1 MRNGTQRKPEDS
13 NRWLT
18 TYSDLMT
25 LLLAFFVLLFTMSE
39 IDATK
44 FRELLQ
50 GLAAPFG
57 NTGQQADIL
66 DGGETIST
74 DEMLEET
81 PAMEIIEEINRE
93 DEDDDEDE
101 DEDEDAE
108 PDEGETI
115 DEFEELRQQIQ
126 EALDAADIAHHA
138 EMEVDPRGLVISIG
152 TDEVL
157 FETGSAE
164 ISSLGEEIIATIAP
178 PLVDIGNE
186 VHVEG
191 HTDTQPIHRPD
202 YDNWNLSSDRALAV
216 LRELKDEHEL
226 APPRLAAIGF
236 GEHRP
241 ADTNETAEG
250 RQRNRRVE
258 ILVVSE
264 EALHGD

>member
-1 MRNGTQRKPEDS
+1 MRNGAQRKPEDS

-93 DEDDDEDE
+93 DEDDDE